1 MDGTIKQAPRNRAHL
16 RLVSS
21 RTLRSARRKPGM
33 SPFAQALLL
42 AVFGGLGLGWMMPG
56 RFAASAVTSQIP
68 VQAAPRHF
76 DLCHVGGGFNCVVDG
91 DTFHLDGEKIR
102 LSDIDAPETHP
113 SRCEREAEL
122 GERAT
127 RRLQNMLNAGTITLV
142 ADAGRDR
149 DQYGRLLRTVERNG
163 DSLGGILVEEGL
175 ARWYGSGRRPW
186 C

>member
-1 MDGTIKQAPRNRAHL
+1 MDGTKTNDHRRRRHL
-16 RLVSS
+16 RLVGGQ
-21 RTLRSARRKPGM
+21 SAPKALSLFGQL
-33 SPFAQALLL
+33 PFAPSLLL
-42 AVFGGLGLGWMMPG
+42 AVFLGSGFGWLIPG
-56 RFAASAVTSQIP
+56 RIEPSEMHAMKPFE
-68 VQAAPRHF
+68 AAPRVF
-76 DLCHVGGGFNCVVDG
+76 GSCHAGGGQNCVVDG
-91 DTFHLDGEKIR
+91 DTFYFNGEKIR
-102 LSDIDAPETHP
+102 LADIDAPETHP